1 MASTPKPRYE
11 LEVNIETFR
20 KRLRE
25 LIDSHGYTYADVE
38 FYTGITSATVSRYLS
53 AQRLPDMK
61 YILVFCKHFGVSSDW
76 LMGLNDEKP
85 DSNTPELLFL
95 YNRASL
101 DDKAVVDTV
110 LKKYRK

>member
-1 MASTPKPRYE
+1 MASAQKPRYE
-11 LEVNIETFR
+11 IDGNIETFR
-20 KRLRE
+20 QRLRQ

-38 FYTGITSATVSRYLS
+38 FYTGITSATISRYLS

-61 YILVFCKHFGVSSDW
+61 YLLVFCKLFGVSADW

-85 DSNTPELLFL
+85 DAEVPELVFL
-95 YNRASL
+95 YNRASA
-101 DDKAVVDTV
+101 DDKAVIEAV